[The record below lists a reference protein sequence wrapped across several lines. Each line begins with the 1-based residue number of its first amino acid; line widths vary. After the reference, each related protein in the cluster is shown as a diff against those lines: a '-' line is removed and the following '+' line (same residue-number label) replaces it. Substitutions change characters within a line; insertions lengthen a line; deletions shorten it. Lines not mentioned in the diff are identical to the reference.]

1 MSPATLLF
9 LLLPPLM
16 WASNA
21 VVGRLSVSGGE
32 PLVSPFLLNGLRWAM
47 TLLLLA
53 LVAVMLRGPGPVDAA
68 GRQAGAGDG
77 QASGPGAS
85 GLAAAWRRDWRA
97 YLVLGLL
104 SVTAYNSLQY
114 LALRSTTAINVTLI
128 GSSAPL
134 WMLVLGRVLW
144 GERGHGRAWLGAAV
158 SFGGV
163 LVVLT
168 GGDPQRLLAL
178 RLSPGDLLMLGATVS
193 WSLYSW
199 LLRRIRPAAS
209 ALSFLILQTAAGLVL
224 SVPVVG
230 AEWGAGGLGLTWG
243 WPTLA
248 VVLWVALG
256 PSLLA
261 YWCWDRGIARAG
273 ALLPIFFANLTPL
286 FAALMSAALLGEPP
300 RWHHG
305 LAFVLIAGGI
315 ALAQR
320 PARS

>member
-1 MSPATLLF
+1 MLLRGRGGRPVAQAAGQVAAQVQGQVPGQVPAK
-9 LLLPPLM
+9 
-16 WASNA
+16 AD
-21 VVGRLSVSGGE
+21 G
-32 PLVSPFLLNGLRWAM
+32 
-47 TLLLLA
+47 
-53 LVAVMLRGPGPVDAA
+53 LVA
-68 GRQAGAGDG
+68 
-77 QASGPGAS
+77 

-97 YLVLGLL
+97 YLALGVL

-114 LALRSTTAINVTLI
+114 LALRSTTAINATLI

-134 WMLVLGRVLW
+134 WMLVLGRLLF
-144 GERGHGRAWLGAAV
+144 GERAQRRAWLGAAV

-168 GGDPQRLLAL
+168 GGDPDRLLAL
-178 RLSPGDLLMLGATVS
+178 RLAGGDLLMVGATVS

-209 ALSFLILQTAAGLVL
+209 PLTFLILQTVAGLAL
-224 SVPVVG
+224 SAPVVG
-230 AEWGAGGLGLTWG
+230 AEWATGGLGLAWG

-248 VVLWVALG
+248 VVVWVAVG

-261 YWCWDRGIARAG
+261 YWCWDRGIARSG

-320 PARS
+320 PGPAAKT